1 VSEDLSY
8 GREVIRAEAQVLL
21 ALAERL
27 GPSFD
32 RAVELVAGCKGRV
45 VTTGMGKAGIIG
57 QKISATLAS
66 TGAPSLPLHPAEAFH
81 GDLGRI
87 VKDDLVLAISNSGE
101 TEEIVRLVPE
111 VRKIGARIIAVTADR
126 NSALARHADVV
137 LELGRIDEACPLGLA
152 PSCSTTAMLALG
164 DALALAVLKRRN
176 FSKEDF
182 ARYHPAGDLGR
193 QLLTVQEVMRTGER
207 FPVVGEE
214 TTVTEALDAI
224 TQSKDRSGSVAGSVS
239 VVDSEGKLVG
249 IFTDGDLRRHLQEE
263 GSTLLEREVK
273 EVMTRGPRLFIR
285 MGRLAAEALR
295 IMADNQ
301 IDDLP
306 VVDEEFHPQGNI
318 DIQDLLQVGLVLST
332 NLRRPDR
339 QDETPTDE
347 PHRQESG

>member
-1 VSEDLSY
+1 MSDNLSY

-27 GPSFD
+27 GPSFA
-32 RAVELVAGCKGRV
+32 RVVELVLDCPGRV

-66 TGAPSLPLHPAEAFH
+66 TGTPSLPLHPAEAFH

-111 VRKIGARIIAVTADR
+111 VKKIGACIIAMTANSD
-126 NSALARHADVV
+126 SALARHADVV

-193 QLLTVQEVMRTGER
+193 QLLKVEEVMRTGEH
-207 FPVVGEE
+207 FPIVGED
-214 TTVTEALDAI
+214 TSVREALKAI
-224 TQSKDRSGSVAGSVS
+224 AQSKDRSGSVAGSVS
-239 VVDSEGKLVG
+239 VVDPEGKLVG
-249 IFTDGDLRRHLQEE
+249 IFTDGDLRRHLQKE
-263 GSTLLEREVK
+263 GPELLARAIK
-273 EVMTRGPRLFIR
+273 EVMTQGPRLFIR
-285 MGRLAAEALR
+285 KGRLAAEALR
-295 IMADNQ
+295 IMAQHQ

-306 VVDEEFHPQGNI
+306 VVDEEFRPQGNV

-332 NLRRPDR
+332 NPRRPSR
-339 QDETPTDE
+339 GDEAPADE
-347 PHRQESG
+347 PHKQESG

>member
-1 VSEDLSY
+1 VSDDLSY
-8 GREVIRAEAQVLL
+8 GRGIIRAEAQVLL

-32 RAVELVAGCKGRV
+32 EAVELMLGCKGRV

-87 VKDDLVLAISNSGE
+87 TKDDLVLAISNSGE
-101 TEEIVRLVPE
+101 TDEVVRLVPE
-111 VRKIGARIIAVTADR
+111 VKKIGARIIAITADSD
-126 NSALARHADVV
+126 SALARHADVV

-193 QLLTVQEVMRTGER
+193 QLLTVQEVMRTGEG
-207 FPVVGEE
+207 FPVVGQG
-214 TTVTEALDAI
+214 TTVKEALQAI
-224 TQSKDRSGSVAGSVS
+224 SQSRDRSGSVAGSVS
-239 VVDSEGKLVG
+239 VVDEAGKLVG

-263 GSTLLEREVK
+263 GSTLLERQIK
-273 EVMTRGPRLFIR
+273 EVMTRGPRLYIR
-285 MGRLAAEALR
+285 TGRLAAEALR
-295 IMADNQ
+295 IMAENQ

-306 VVDEEFHPQGNI
+306 VVDEEFHPRGNI

-332 NLRRPDR
+332 NPRRPDR
-339 QDETPTDE
+339 GDETPAHE
-347 PHRQESG
+347 PRR